1 MCCISCIAIP
11 IFIWIWFNLIMPVL
25 NKVKA
30 IFWPGTDLKEADK
43 NLDNSEENVKVNEQH
58 SQPDLVSSPEDKKNS

>member
-1 MCCISCIAIP
+1 
-11 IFIWIWFNLIMPVL
+11 MPVL

>member
-1 MCCISCIAIP
+1 
-11 IFIWIWFNLIMPVL
+11 MPVL

-30 IFWPGTDLKEADK
+30 IFWPGADIKEADK
-43 NLDNSEENVKVNEQH
+43 NLDNSEENVNEQH